1 MADAD
6 VVLITGARKGIG
18 RHLAEHFLGKGAI
31 VEGCSR
37 QESDLTG
44 DRYTHHLVD
53 VTSEEDVRAMMAS
66 IGSRHR
72 RLDVVINNAGI
83 ASMNHVL
90 LTPLSSAEQ
99 IMATN
104 FLGTFLICREAA
116 KLMRLRKRGR
126 IVNVGSIA
134 SPMRLAGEAVYAA
147 SKSAVVTFTE
157 VLARE
162 LAEWGIT
169 CNVVAPTPIDTDL
182 IRGVPSEKIQRIMAQ
197 LPVRRAGRYE
207 DVAHVIDFFV
217 DPGSDFITGQII
229 YLGGA

>member
-1 MADAD
+1 MAVAD

-37 QESDLTG
+37 QASDLTG

-53 VTSEEDVRAMMAS
+53 VTNEEDVRAMMVS

-116 KLMRLRKRGR
+116 KLMRPRKRGR
-126 IVNVGSIA
+126 IVNLGSIA

-162 LAEWGIT
+162 LADWGIT

-197 LPVRRAGRYE
+197 LPVRRTGRYE
-207 DVAHVIDFFV
+207 DVAHVVDFFV
-217 DPGSDFITGQII
+217 DPASDFITGQII